1 MNLLYILERPIQND
15 LPYKLISAEKNIH
28 TRVIYF
34 ENQEGVLKGAENINQ
49 TVFQNKGL
57 YSFNYEIVNSPM
69 ELFNAI
75 RKSQT
80 IVVYG
85 HYHHLFRWG
94 ILFAKLLRKQ
104 LVLTSDATSTQGIAG
119 SRGFQL
125 KLKPFLFRML
135 YNNIAD
141 ALFVP
146 SKASKSYFE
155 LIGVKRHKIVL
166 TPYTVNEQFIV
177 SAYQQADASGL
188 KEKHSIPA
196 DAFVIM
202 FCAKLIARKRPQDL
216 LQSFATANLNNGYL
230 VIVGDGP
237 MRKELELLAAE
248 NNIASKVL
256 FVGFIDYTQLPAY
269 YKIASVLAV
278 PAEHEPYGLP
288 VNEAMICGVP
298 VIASTAVGAAEDL
311 VEEGIT
317 GWTYPTGNLMRLTEI
332 LHQVYA
338 NREILSAM
346 AKNCINKMS
355 SWDSAANVKA
365 QMDYF
370 KTRNWL

>member
-1 MNLLYILERPIQND
+1 
-15 LPYKLISAEKNIH
+15 
-28 TRVIYF
+28 
-34 ENQEGVLKGAENINQ
+34 
-49 TVFQNKGL
+49 
-57 YSFNYEIVNSPM
+57 
-69 ELFNAI
+69 
-75 RKSQT
+75 
-80 IVVYG
+80 
-85 HYHHLFRWG
+85 
-94 ILFAKLLRKQ
+94 
-104 LVLTSDATSTQGIAG
+104 
-119 SRGFQL
+119 
-125 KLKPFLFRML
+125 
-135 YNNIAD
+135 
-141 ALFVP
+141 
-146 SKASKSYFE
+146 
-155 LIGVKRHKIVL
+155 
-166 TPYTVNEQFIV
+166 
-177 SAYQQADASGL
+177 
-188 KEKHSIPA
+188 
-196 DAFVIM
+196 
-202 FCAKLIARKRPQDL
+202 
-216 LQSFATANLNNGYL
+216 
-230 VIVGDGP
+230 